1 MTRPSMTWRMAAS
14 SRAIGPSPSSWTTFT
29 RIRPAT
35 PGSSRRRSMA
45 IDVVKPGFAA
55 TVQGLGRPGYYHLG
69 IPLSGA
75 MDRYAL
81 RAANLLV
88 GNDEGDAGLEAVFM
102 GPELRFASDATVA
115 VTGAELPPKVDGE
128 SCPTWT
134 AFRVRA
140 GQTLSFDVLKKGAR
154 GYIAVSG
161 GIDVPLVL
169 GSRST
174 YALCTLGGLEG
185 RGLQAGDALV
195 VGGTKRPAKGGNA
208 GAEAVRRGPGAAHEL
223 RVLPGL
229 YWDRITAES
238 GKRFFEDTWKVAT
251 EADRIGY
258 RFRGGRPLALVERK
272 QPFRAGSDPSNIV
285 DSCYPYGSIQVP
297 GGTEPIVL
305 HRDAVS
311 GGGYFMLG
319 TGISRA
325 MDLIGQ
331 LQPHIAA
338 RFVEVD
344 MHTAISARH
353 DRENLLNKVR
363 AALS

>member
-1 MTRPSMTWRMAAS
+1 
-14 SRAIGPSPSSWTTFT
+14 
-29 RIRPAT
+29 
-35 PGSSRRRSMA
+35 MA
-45 IDVVKPGFAA
+45 ISVVKPGFA
-55 TVQGLGRPGYYHLG
+55 TSVQDLGRPGYYHLG

-88 GNDEGDAGLEAVFM
+88 GNDESDAALETVFM
-102 GPELRFASDATVA
+102 GPELRFDRDALVA

-128 SCPTWT
+128 ARPTWT
-134 AFRVRA
+134 TFRVKA
-140 GQTLSFDVLKKGAR
+140 GQVLSFGIIQKGAR

-174 YALCTLGGLEG
+174 YALCTLGGFKG
-185 RGLQAGDALV
+185 RPLQAGDELAL
-195 VGGTKRPAKGGNA
+195 GAARRPAKEGL
-208 GAEAVRRGPGAAHEL
+208 AVPEPMRRAPSATTEL

-229 YWDRITAES
+229 YWHRITAES
-238 GKRFFEDTWKVAT
+238 GRHFFEDTWKVAP

-272 QPFRAGSDPSNIV
+272 QPFGAGSDPSNIV

-319 TGISRA
+319 TVISA
-325 MDLIGQ
+325 DMDAIGQ
-331 LQPHIAA
+331 MPPHASTRFVAVNMEQALAA
-338 RFVEVD
+338 R
-344 MHTAISARH
+344 R
-353 DRENLLNKVR
+353 DRTRMLGCLR
-363 AALS
+363 DSLA